1 MDTVPVA
8 VVFTATPSCF
18 QERDCF
24 SGTAS
29 VGRIRWPPHN
39 RGLSPVAGLPGP
51 PLRPDATGSHHTR
64 NGRAPGPRSPK
75 TFAYQRA
82 TGLPTRRGPPESPGS
97 DRRRHDGTPNSVP
110 PLASHSHESG
120 RAVTY
125 QVTNSSAGK

>member
-29 VGRIRWPPHN
+29 AGRIRWPPHN

-51 PLRPDATGSHHTR
+51 PLRPDATGSRRTT
-64 NGRAPGPRSPK
+64 NARAPGPRSPR
-75 TFAYQRA
+75 TFAYQCA
-82 TGLPTRRGPPESPGS
+82 TGLPTRRGHLNHPLAIA
-97 DRRRHDGTPNSVP
+97 DGTMEHRIACHQ
-110 PLASHSHESG
+110 LHRILTGRGGKSH
-120 RAVTY
+120 
-125 QVTNSSAGK
+125 